1 MTSTLANRQLAKGD
15 GTSKTCGGFS
25 MGGRIYG
32 YALEPIGKR
41 AATLDEQ
48 RQAIVGYL
56 AARGVPF
63 VAERSL
69 FIDNAA
75 GFKQDF
81 RDRPVGRELRRCLRR
96 GDHLVVASLD
106 RIFHTLRDCS
116 LMLRCWGPVGVTLH
130 VASLRC
136 AMHELTPGAIAEA
149 LEGML
154 SAARSEHAAFVVAG
168 SKYGRPVNGS
178 APYGSKWVR
187 LPGSG
192 RWELVPDVEER
203 ALMGQLLEWQEEGR
217 TFDQM
222 RQDLA
227 YRHKRV
233 FIKESGGRK
242 WPITWCNSAIWR
254 RVMAEKR
261 LREEAQAALTEERE
275 PDPDMAAVDG
285 F

>member
-1 MTSTLANRQLAKGD
+1 
-15 GTSKTCGGFS
+15 

-32 YALEPIGKR
+32 YARESIGKR
-41 AATLDEQ
+41 AATLEEQ

-96 GDHLVVASLD
+96 GDHLVVSSLD

-130 VASLRC
+130 VANLRC
-136 AMHELTPGAIAEA
+136 AVHELTPGATAEA

-154 SAARSEHAAFVVAG
+154 GAARSEHAAFVVAK
-168 SKYGRPVNGS
+168 SEFGRPVNGS
-178 APYGSKWVR
+178 APYGSRWTR

-192 RWELVPDVEER
+192 RWALVPNQEER
-203 ALMGQLLEWQEEGR
+203 ALMKELLALHEQGESFDSIRQTLQYQRKLRFYRCRGGERRLVQWSNATLFRLIRAAKRFREQE
-217 TFDQM
+217 
-222 RQDLA
+222 
-227 YRHKRV
+227 V
-233 FIKESGGRK
+233 
-242 WPITWCNSAIWR
+242 
-254 RVMAEKR
+254 
-261 LREEAQAALTEERE
+261 QAALADHESALTLTA
-275 PDPDMAAVDG
+275 P
-285 F
+285 